1 MKIAIMS
8 DSHENWTKL
17 TKAIDIANKEN
28 CTHLL
33 FAGDLIAP
41 PGIVV
46 LEKFNGKIH
55 FVWGNNEGEKTGLT
69 RKMNASQKITLEGDI
84 FESEIHGIKIFM
96 NHYPRIVELAA
107 KSGDFDLCIHG
118 HSHEYREEA
127 IGSTILINPGEIQGY
142 LTGKVTFIIFDCE
155 TKKVKRIEL

>member
-8 DSHENWTKL
+8 DSHENWEKL
-17 TKAIDIANKEN
+17 TEAIEIANKEE

-41 PGIVV
+41 PGVAI

-55 FVWGNNEGEKTGLT
+55 FVWGNNEGEKLGLT
-69 RKMNASQKITLEGDI
+69 RKMDPSQKITLEGDI
-84 FESEIHGIKIFM
+84 FESEIHGLKIFM

-107 KSGDFDLCIHG
+107 KAGEFDLCIHG
-118 HSHEYREEA
+118 HTHEYREET
-127 IGSTILINPGEIQGY
+127 INNTILINPGEIQGY
-142 LTGKVTFIIFDCE
+142 LTGNVTFVIFDCE
-155 TKKVKRIEL
+155 TKKIQKIEL